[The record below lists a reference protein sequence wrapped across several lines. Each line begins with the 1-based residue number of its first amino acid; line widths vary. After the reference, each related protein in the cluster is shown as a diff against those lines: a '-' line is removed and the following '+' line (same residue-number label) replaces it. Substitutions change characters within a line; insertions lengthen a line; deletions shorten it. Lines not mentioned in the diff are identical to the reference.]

1 MKTNLMLNNMGG
13 NHMKARGIVS
23 MELTVGSKLLA
34 TTFFIIEM
42 HGNNSVIL
50 GHYWIYTNHWIPST
64 LHQFLMQLTDIEI
77 EVVHAFASAYMAL
90 ADTTAD
96 CQLGCTQCLSG
107 KDLIGYDFLSISME
121 GFMPVCVKP
130 ASEARL
136 GNVVFQ

>member
-1 MKTNLMLNNMGG
+1 MMTNLMLNNMGG
-13 NHMKARGIVS
+13 NPMKARGIVS
-23 MELTVGSKLLA
+23 MELTIGSKLLA

-50 GHYWIYTNHWIPST
+50 GHYWIYANHCIPST

-96 CQLGCTQCLSG
+96 CQLDCTQCLSG
-107 KDLIGYDFLSISME
+107 KDL
-121 GFMPVCVKP
+121 
-130 ASEARL
+130 
-136 GNVVFQ
+136 